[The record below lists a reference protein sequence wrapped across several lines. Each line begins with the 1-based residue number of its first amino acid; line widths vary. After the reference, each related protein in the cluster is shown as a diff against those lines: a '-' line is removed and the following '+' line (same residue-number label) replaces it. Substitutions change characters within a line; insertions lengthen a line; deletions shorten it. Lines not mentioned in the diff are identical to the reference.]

1 MTPQKVVRHK
11 RTGNPLS
18 LAAEALPLPG
28 KSSGHGMRASIG
40 ATRVGQRTD
49 TDRRQEY
56 LEPTLR
62 LVDFKPRFR
71 RRYQSFS
78 GEIYYEKA
86 QDRRP
91 KGRGVPGEMTNNPMN
106 MMFEWMKVAS
116 SYNRMTLSAG
126 EVIARRMMMM
136 ASGGMTGPD
145 AMGMMMEKA
154 TIFATASERAAVAA
168 ASGADPVRITAAAL
182 KPYSTKTQSNVR
194 KLRR

>member
-1 MTPQKVVRHK
+1 
-11 RTGNPLS
+11 
-18 LAAEALPLPG
+18 
-28 KSSGHGMRASIG
+28 
-40 ATRVGQRTD
+40 
-49 TDRRQEY
+49 
-56 LEPTLR
+56 
-62 LVDFKPRFR
+62 
-71 RRYQSFS
+71 
-78 GEIYYEKA
+78 
-86 QDRRP
+86 
-91 KGRGVPGEMTNNPMN
+91 MTNNPMN